1 VAAAAVA
8 AAGRL
13 AVRVGLAVWI
23 AAVLGLLP
31 ASAGE
36 YRLGAEDQLRIAVYE
51 YPNLDG
57 EYVVGASGAVALPL
71 LGEVPAAGSTPGEL
85 AEAIADGLTRA
96 VRSAARVSATVEVVE
111 YRPFFILGDVE
122 RPGPY
127 AYRPGLRM
135 LQAVALAG
143 GVYRLA
149 DVGLL
154 RVSRDVIAA
163 EGEIRTLEA
172 RERALGY
179 ERDRLQAELGN
190 GEAPA
195 FAAAAGSRDR
205 ETVERQRTVFAA
217 RREAL
222 DRQSDTLGA
231 LIGSLRDELD
241 ALDRQGA
248 LKERQVGTVEEELA
262 TTRVLVAKGLAPKAR
277 GLELERLQADIESDR
292 QEVATE
298 KLRVRQAIART
309 EQSLFG
315 LTDER
320 RAEVAAALE
329 GVGRQL
335 AETREAL
342 QTQRGLLAEATAM
355 APQLRR
361 LTGEEALPLR
371 YEVDR
376 FGEDDVQALV
386 AGADDPV
393 VPGDVITVRVDDPA
407 AAGERRAEA
416 GR

>member
-1 VAAAAVA
+1 MSGRA
-8 AAGRL
+8 RL
-13 AVRVGLAVWI
+13 AVCV
-23 AAVLGLLP
+23 AAVLGVLP

-36 YRLGAEDQLRIAVYE
+36 YRLGAEDRLRIAVYE

-57 EYVVGASGAVALPL
+57 EYLVGASGAVALPL
-71 LGEVPAAGSTPGEL
+71 LGEVPAAGSTPAEL
-85 AEAIADGLTRA
+85 ADAIAGALTKA
-96 VRSAARVSATVEVVE
+96 VRSPAAVSATVEVVE

-122 RPGPY
+122 KPGPY
-127 AYRPGLRM
+127 PYRPGLRM

-163 EGEIRTLEA
+163 QGEIRTLEA
-172 RERALGY
+172 RERAFGF
-179 ERDRLQAELGN
+179 ERDRLEAELRG
-190 GEAPA
+190 GEAPD
-195 FAAAAGSRDR
+195 FTAAAGSRDL

-217 RREAL
+217 RREGL
-222 DRQSDTLGA
+222 DRQSETLNA

-248 LKERQVGTVEEELA
+248 LKERQVGTVEEELV
-262 TTRVLVAKGLAPKAR
+262 TTRALVGKGLAPKAR
-277 GLELERLQADIESDR
+277 GLELERLQADLESDR
-292 QEVATE
+292 QEVTTE

-315 LTDER
+315 LTDDR

-329 GVGRQL
+329 ALGRQL

-342 QTQRGLLAEATAM
+342 ETQRGLLAEATAM

-361 LTGEEALPLR
+361 LTGEEVLPLL
-371 YEVDR
+371 YSVDR
-376 FGEDDVQALV
+376 FGTDGPRELV
-386 AGADDPV
+386 AGEGDPV
-393 VPGDVITVRVDDPA
+393 EPGDVVTVRVDDPTA
-407 AAGERRAEA
+407 ADGRRAEA
-416 GR
+416 DR

>member
-1 VAAAAVA
+1 MRRRGRWALCVAAA
-8 AAGRL
+8 
-13 AVRVGLAVWI
+13 
-23 AAVLGLLP
+23 LGVLP
-31 ASAGE
+31 ASAEE
-36 YRLGAEDQLRIAVYE
+36 YRLGAEDRLRIAVYE

-57 EYVVGASGAVALPL
+57 EYVVGASGKVALPL
-71 LGEVPAAGSTPGEL
+71 LGVLPAAGSTPEEL
-85 AEAIADGLTRA
+85 ATAIAGALTKA
-96 VRSAARVSATVEVVE
+96 VQSTAAVSATVEVVE

-122 RPGPY
+122 KPGPY

-163 EGEIRTLEA
+163 QGEIRTLEA
-172 RERALGY
+172 RERALGF
-179 ERDRLQAELGN
+179 ERVRLEAELRG
-190 GEAPA
+190 GEAPE
-195 FAAAAGSRDR
+195 FAAAAGSRDA
-205 ETVERQRTVFAA
+205 EAVERQRTVFAA

-222 DRQSDTLGA
+222 DRQSATLDA
-231 LIGSLRDELD
+231 LIGSLRGELD
-241 ALDRQGA
+241 ALDRQGE
-248 LKERQVGTVEEELA
+248 LKDRQVGTVEEELA
-262 TTRVLVAKGLAPKAR
+262 STRELVGKGLAPKAR
-277 GLELERLQADIESDR
+277 GLELERLQADLESDR
-292 QEVATE
+292 QEVATA

-315 LTDER
+315 LTDDR

-342 QTQRGLLAEATAM
+342 ETQRGLLAEATAM

-361 LTGEEALPLR
+361 LTGEEVLPLR

-376 FGEDDVQALV
+376 FGTDGARNLV
-386 AGADDPV
+386 AGEGDPV
-393 VPGDVITVRVDDPA
+393 APGDVVTVRVDDPV

-416 GR
+416 AR